1 MVHLRAEV
9 NRRAFAFWRHGVHG
23 FDNVGHVHG
32 RLGRVYHRLVGLVPQ
47 TAGTASAQIANP
59 TCERRRWR
67 HVDAKSDRLAV
78 FQPRNERCE
87 MGIFAHEVVVLM
99 EQIGKGGMGIA
110 RLGLREQLRQRHGLR
125 RELPRI
131 ISPATLVFGG
141 MMLVL
146 LRVHASCQRAAGRGD
161 DDGALSESHVMSMEP
176 RTVRPKSA
184 WHPGLV
190 DDMAA
195 EHESPAVAP
204 RASKRGL
211 DDAAPVQDDAAKRQR
226 GAAGAS
232 EASPKDQ
239 ASGDA
244 SAKEAPHN
252 QASADASANES
263 PHNQTSTDASAQE
276 SPHNQASTK
285 TSEAPKDQSSR
296 ETCATSHASPPAVA
310 PKEKEDDKSSAAEHT
325 APSEKTKS
333 KGPALGFGAFAS
345 RSAPFQSATAL
356 TAKADAASDQKEKD
370 WATDKA
376 AAPIKNDGD
385 NVVRMKE
392 VPKPDVELTTGE
404 EEEETVASA
413 RAKLYSLAEN
423 QVWKER
429 GTGAIKINV
438 HRPSASARLVMR
450 LDAVLKLILN
460 VKLFPGMQCH
470 LDQERFLRVVAMESD
485 GLTHF
490 LLKFGNAADAH
501 AFLTHLQE
509 HIPASS

>member
-1 MVHLRAEV
+1 
-9 NRRAFAFWRHGVHG
+9 
-23 FDNVGHVHG
+23 
-32 RLGRVYHRLVGLVPQ
+32 
-47 TAGTASAQIANP
+47 
-59 TCERRRWR
+59 
-67 HVDAKSDRLAV
+67 
-78 FQPRNERCE
+78 
-87 MGIFAHEVVVLM
+87 
-99 EQIGKGGMGIA
+99 
-110 RLGLREQLRQRHGLR
+110 
-125 RELPRI
+125 
-131 ISPATLVFGG
+131 
-141 MMLVL
+141 MLVL

-161 DDGALSESHVMSMEP
+161 EDGALFESHVMQMEP
-176 RTVRPKSA
+176 RTVRPRSA
-184 WHPGLV
+184 WRPGLV
-190 DDMAA
+190 NDMAA

-263 PHNQTSTDASAQE
+263 PHNQ
-276 SPHNQASTK
+276 ASTK

-310 PKEKEDDKSSAAEHT
+310 PKEKGDDKSSATEHT

-356 TAKADAASDQKEKD
+356 TAKADAASDRKEKD

-501 AFLTHLQE
+501 TFLSHLQE

>member
-32 RLGRVYHRLVGLVPQ
+32 RLGRVYHRLVGIVPQ

-59 TCERRRWR
+59 TCERRRRR

-78 FQPRNERCE
+78 FQSRDERCE
-87 MGIFAHEVVVLM
+87 MGIFAHQVVVLM
-99 EQIGKGGMGIA
+99 EQIDEGGMGIA

-239 ASGDA
+239 ASADA
-244 SAKEAPHN
+244 SAKEAPDN
-252 QASADASANES
+252 QAA
-263 PHNQTSTDASAQE
+263 PDASAQE
-276 SPHNQASTK
+276 SPVNQASTNA
-285 TSEAPKDQSSR
+285 SDQEAPKDQSSQ
-296 ETCATSHASPPAVA
+296 ETRATPHASSPAVA
-310 PKEKEDDKSSAAEHT
+310 PKQKGDDKSSATKHT
-325 APSEKTKS
+325 APSDGTKS

>member
-1 MVHLRAEV
+1 
-9 NRRAFAFWRHGVHG
+9 
-23 FDNVGHVHG
+23 
-32 RLGRVYHRLVGLVPQ
+32 
-47 TAGTASAQIANP
+47 
-59 TCERRRWR
+59 
-67 HVDAKSDRLAV
+67 
-78 FQPRNERCE
+78 
-87 MGIFAHEVVVLM
+87 
-99 EQIGKGGMGIA
+99 
-110 RLGLREQLRQRHGLR
+110 
-125 RELPRI
+125 
-131 ISPATLVFGG
+131 
-141 MMLVL
+141 MLVL

-161 DDGALSESHVMSMEP
+161 EDGALFESHVMQMEP
-176 RTVRPKSA
+176 RTVRPRSA
-184 WHPGLV
+184 WRPGLV
-190 DDMAA
+190 NDMAA

-211 DDAAPVQDDAAKRQR
+211 DDAAPVQDDPAKRQR
-226 GAAGAS
+226 GAAGVS
-232 EASPKDQ
+232 EASTKVEG
-239 ASGDA
+239 SGDA
-244 SAKEAPHN
+244 SAQEAPEK
-252 QASADASANES
+252 QASADASAQETPDKQAS
-263 PHNQTSTDASAQE
+263 ADASA
-276 SPHNQASTK
+276 
-285 TSEAPKDQSSR
+285 TSD
-296 ETCATSHASPPAVA
+296 ASPPAAV
-310 PKEKEDDKSSAAEHT
+310 PNQKRDDKPSTTEHP
-325 APSEKTKS
+325 APSDETKS

-356 TAKADAASDQKEKD
+356 TAKADAASDRKEKD

-501 AFLTHLQE
+501 TFLSHLQE

>member
-1 MVHLRAEV
+1 
-9 NRRAFAFWRHGVHG
+9 
-23 FDNVGHVHG
+23 
-32 RLGRVYHRLVGLVPQ
+32 
-47 TAGTASAQIANP
+47 
-59 TCERRRWR
+59 
-67 HVDAKSDRLAV
+67 
-78 FQPRNERCE
+78 
-87 MGIFAHEVVVLM
+87 
-99 EQIGKGGMGIA
+99 
-110 RLGLREQLRQRHGLR
+110 
-125 RELPRI
+125 
-131 ISPATLVFGG
+131 
-141 MMLVL
+141 MLVL

-161 DDGALSESHVMSMEP
+161 EDGALFESHVTQMEP
-176 RTVRPKSA
+176 RTVRPRSA
-184 WHPGLV
+184 WRPGLV

-204 RASKRGL
+204 RATKRGL
-211 DDAAPVQDDAAKRQR
+211 DDAAPVQDDPAKRQR
-226 GAAGAS
+226 GAAGVS
-232 EASPKDQ
+232 EASTKVEG
-239 ASGDA
+239 SGDA
-244 SAKEAPHN
+244 SAQEAPEKQASTDASAQETPDKQASTDASAKEVPDK
-252 QASADASANES
+252 QASADASAQET
-263 PHNQTSTDASAQE
+263 PDKQASTDASA
-276 SPHNQASTK
+276 
-285 TSEAPKDQSSR
+285 TSD
-296 ETCATSHASPPAVA
+296 ASPPAAV
-310 PKEKEDDKSSAAEHT
+310 PNQKRDDKPSTTEHP
-325 APSEKTKS
+325 APSDETKS

>member
-1 MVHLRAEV
+1 
-9 NRRAFAFWRHGVHG
+9 
-23 FDNVGHVHG
+23 
-32 RLGRVYHRLVGLVPQ
+32 
-47 TAGTASAQIANP
+47 
-59 TCERRRWR
+59 
-67 HVDAKSDRLAV
+67 
-78 FQPRNERCE
+78 
-87 MGIFAHEVVVLM
+87 
-99 EQIGKGGMGIA
+99 
-110 RLGLREQLRQRHGLR
+110 
-125 RELPRI
+125 
-131 ISPATLVFGG
+131 
-141 MMLVL
+141 MLVL

-161 DDGALSESHVMSMEP
+161 EDGALFESHVMQMEP
-176 RTVRPKSA
+176 RTVRPRSA
-184 WHPGLV
+184 WRPGLV
-190 DDMAA
+190 NDMAA

-211 DDAAPVQDDAAKRQR
+211 DDAAPVQDDPAKRQR
-226 GAAGAS
+226 GAAGVS
-232 EASPKDQ
+232 EASTKVEG
-239 ASGDA
+239 SGDA
-244 SAKEAPHN
+244 SAQEAPEK
-252 QASADASANES
+252 QASADASAQEKPDKQAS
-263 PHNQTSTDASAQE
+263 TDASAKEVPDKQASTDASAQE
-276 SPHNQASTK
+276 TPDKQASADA
-285 TSEAPKDQSSR
+285 S
-296 ETCATSHASPPAVA
+296 ATSDASPPAAV
-310 PKEKEDDKSSAAEHT
+310 PNQKKDDKPSTTEHP
-325 APSEKTKS
+325 APSDETKS

-356 TAKADAASDQKEKD
+356 TAKADAASDRKQKD

-501 AFLTHLQE
+501 TFLSHLQE

>member
-1 MVHLRAEV
+1 
-9 NRRAFAFWRHGVHG
+9 
-23 FDNVGHVHG
+23 
-32 RLGRVYHRLVGLVPQ
+32 
-47 TAGTASAQIANP
+47 
-59 TCERRRWR
+59 
-67 HVDAKSDRLAV
+67 
-78 FQPRNERCE
+78 
-87 MGIFAHEVVVLM
+87 
-99 EQIGKGGMGIA
+99 
-110 RLGLREQLRQRHGLR
+110 
-125 RELPRI
+125 
-131 ISPATLVFGG
+131 
-141 MMLVL
+141 MLVL

-161 DDGALSESHVMSMEP
+161 EDGALFESHVMQMEP
-176 RTVRPKSA
+176 RTVRPRSA
-184 WHPGLV
+184 WRPGLV
-190 DDMAA
+190 NDMAA
-195 EHESPAVAP
+195 EHKSPAVAP

-211 DDAAPVQDDAAKRQR
+211 DDAAPVQDDPAKRQR
-226 GAAGAS
+226 GAAGVS
-232 EASPKDQ
+232 EASTKVEG
-239 ASGDA
+239 SGDA
-244 SAKEAPHN
+244 SAQEAPEK
-252 QASADASANES
+252 QASADASAQEKPDKQAS
-263 PHNQTSTDASAQE
+263 TDASAKEVPDKQASTDASAQE
-276 SPHNQASTK
+276 TPDKQASADA
-285 TSEAPKDQSSR
+285 S
-296 ETCATSHASPPAVA
+296 ATSDASPPAAV
-310 PKEKEDDKSSAAEHT
+310 PNQKRDDKPSTTEHP
-325 APSEKTKS
+325 APSDETKS

-356 TAKADAASDQKEKD
+356 TAKADAASDRKEKD

-501 AFLTHLQE
+501 TFLSHLQE

>member
-1 MVHLRAEV
+1 
-9 NRRAFAFWRHGVHG
+9 
-23 FDNVGHVHG
+23 
-32 RLGRVYHRLVGLVPQ
+32 
-47 TAGTASAQIANP
+47 
-59 TCERRRWR
+59 
-67 HVDAKSDRLAV
+67 
-78 FQPRNERCE
+78 
-87 MGIFAHEVVVLM
+87 
-99 EQIGKGGMGIA
+99 
-110 RLGLREQLRQRHGLR
+110 
-125 RELPRI
+125 
-131 ISPATLVFGG
+131 
-141 MMLVL
+141 MLVL

-161 DDGALSESHVMSMEP
+161 EDGALFESHVMQMEP
-176 RTVRPKSA
+176 RTVRPRSA
-184 WHPGLV
+184 WRPGLV

-204 RASKRGL
+204 RATKRGL
-211 DDAAPVQDDAAKRQR
+211 DDAAPVQDDPAKRQR
-226 GAAGAS
+226 GAAGVS
-232 EASPKDQ
+232 EASTKVEG
-239 ASGDA
+239 SGDA
-244 SAKEAPHN
+244 SAQEAPEKQASTDASAQETPDKQASTDASAKEVPDK
-252 QASADASANES
+252 QASADASAQET
-263 PHNQTSTDASAQE
+263 PDKQASTDASA
-276 SPHNQASTK
+276 
-285 TSEAPKDQSSR
+285 TSD
-296 ETCATSHASPPAVA
+296 ASPPAAV
-310 PKEKEDDKSSAAEHT
+310 PNQKRDDKPSTTEHP
-325 APSEKTKS
+325 APSDETKS

-345 RSAPFQSATAL
+345 RSAPFQSAAAL

>member
-1 MVHLRAEV
+1 M
-9 NRRAFAFWRHGVHG
+9 
-23 FDNVGHVHG
+23 
-32 RLGRVYHRLVGLVPQ
+32 
-47 TAGTASAQIANP
+47 
-59 TCERRRWR
+59 
-67 HVDAKSDRLAV
+67 
-78 FQPRNERCE
+78 
-87 MGIFAHEVVVLM
+87 LM
-99 EQIGKGGMGIA
+99 
-110 RLGLREQLRQRHGLR
+110 
-125 RELPRI
+125 
-131 ISPATLVFGG
+131 
-141 MMLVL
+141 L
-146 LRVHASCQRAAGRGD
+146 LWVHASCQRAAGRGD
-161 DDGALSESHVMSMEP
+161 EDGALFESHVMQMEP
-176 RTVRPKSA
+176 RTVRPRSA
-184 WHPGLV
+184 WRPGLV
-190 DDMAA
+190 NDMAA

-211 DDAAPVQDDAAKRQR
+211 DDAAPVQDDPAKRQR
-226 GAAGAS
+226 GAAGVS
-232 EASPKDQ
+232 EASTKVEG
-239 ASGDA
+239 SGDA
-244 SAKEAPHN
+244 SAQEAPEK
-252 QASADASANES
+252 QASADASAQEKPDKQAS
-263 PHNQTSTDASAQE
+263 TDASAKEVPDKQASTDASAQE
-276 SPHNQASTK
+276 TPDKQASADA
-285 TSEAPKDQSSR
+285 S
-296 ETCATSHASPPAVA
+296 ATSDASPPAAV
-310 PKEKEDDKSSAAEHT
+310 PNQKKDDKPSTTEHP
-325 APSEKTKS
+325 APSDETKS

-356 TAKADAASDQKEKD
+356 TAKADAASDRKQKD

-501 AFLTHLQE
+501 TFLSHLQE

>member
-1 MVHLRAEV
+1 MVVHLRAEV

-23 FDNVGHVHG
+23 LDNVGHVHG
-32 RLGRVYHRLVGLVPQ
+32 GLGRVYHRLVGLVPQ

-59 TCERRRWR
+59 TSERRRWR

-78 FQPRNERCE
+78 FQPRDERCE

-226 GAAGAS
+226 GPAGAS

-239 ASGDA
+239 ASADA
-244 SAKEAPHN
+244 SAKEAPDN
-252 QASADASANES
+252 QAA
-263 PHNQTSTDASAQE
+263 PDASAQE
-276 SPHNQASTK
+276 SPVNQASTNA
-285 TSEAPKDQSSR
+285 SDQEAPKDQSSQ
-296 ETCATSHASPPAVA
+296 ETRATPHASSPAVA
-310 PKEKEDDKSSAAEHT
+310 PKQKGDDKSSATKHT
-325 APSEKTKS
+325 APSDGTKS

>member
-1 MVHLRAEV
+1 
-9 NRRAFAFWRHGVHG
+9 
-23 FDNVGHVHG
+23 
-32 RLGRVYHRLVGLVPQ
+32 
-47 TAGTASAQIANP
+47 
-59 TCERRRWR
+59 
-67 HVDAKSDRLAV
+67 
-78 FQPRNERCE
+78 
-87 MGIFAHEVVVLM
+87 
-99 EQIGKGGMGIA
+99 
-110 RLGLREQLRQRHGLR
+110 
-125 RELPRI
+125 
-131 ISPATLVFGG
+131 
-141 MMLVL
+141 MLVL

-184 WHPGLV
+184 WYPGLV

-195 EHESPAVAP
+195 EHESPAVVP

-226 GAAGAS
+226 GPAGAS

-239 ASGDA
+239 ASADA
-244 SAKEAPHN
+244 SAKEAPDN
-252 QASADASANES
+252 QAA
-263 PHNQTSTDASAQE
+263 PDASAQE
-276 SPHNQASTK
+276 S
-285 TSEAPKDQSSR
+285 PKDQSSR
-296 ETCATSHASPPAVA
+296 ETRATSHASSPAVA
-310 PKEKEDDKSSAAEHT
+310 PKQKGDDKSSATKHT
-325 APSEKTKS
+325 APSDGTKS

>member
-1 MVHLRAEV
+1 
-9 NRRAFAFWRHGVHG
+9 
-23 FDNVGHVHG
+23 
-32 RLGRVYHRLVGLVPQ
+32 
-47 TAGTASAQIANP
+47 
-59 TCERRRWR
+59 
-67 HVDAKSDRLAV
+67 
-78 FQPRNERCE
+78 
-87 MGIFAHEVVVLM
+87 
-99 EQIGKGGMGIA
+99 
-110 RLGLREQLRQRHGLR
+110 
-125 RELPRI
+125 
-131 ISPATLVFGG
+131 
-141 MMLVL
+141 MLVL

-195 EHESPAVAP
+195 EHESPAVVP

-252 QASADASANES
+252 QASADASA
-263 PHNQTSTDASAQE
+263 QE

-296 ETCATSHASPPAVA
+296 ETRATSHASPPAVT

-325 APSEKTKS
+325 APSEGTKS

>member
-1 MVHLRAEV
+1 
-9 NRRAFAFWRHGVHG
+9 
-23 FDNVGHVHG
+23 
-32 RLGRVYHRLVGLVPQ
+32 
-47 TAGTASAQIANP
+47 
-59 TCERRRWR
+59 
-67 HVDAKSDRLAV
+67 
-78 FQPRNERCE
+78 
-87 MGIFAHEVVVLM
+87 
-99 EQIGKGGMGIA
+99 
-110 RLGLREQLRQRHGLR
+110 
-125 RELPRI
+125 
-131 ISPATLVFGG
+131 
-141 MMLVL
+141 MLVL

-161 DDGALSESHVMSMEP
+161 EDGALFESHVMQMEP
-176 RTVRPKSA
+176 RTVRPRSA
-184 WHPGLV
+184 WRPGLV

-204 RASKRGL
+204 RATKRGL
-211 DDAAPVQDDAAKRQR
+211 DDAAPVQDDPAKRQR
-226 GAAGAS
+226 GAAGVS
-232 EASPKDQ
+232 EASTKVEGSGDASAEEAPEKQ
-239 ASGDA
+239 ASADASAQESPEKQASTDA
-244 SAKEAPHN
+244 SAKEAPEK
-252 QASADASANES
+252 QASADASAQETPDKQAS
-263 PHNQTSTDASAQE
+263 TGASAQETPDKQASTDASA
-276 SPHNQASTK
+276 
-285 TSEAPKDQSSR
+285 TSD
-296 ETCATSHASPPAVA
+296 ASPPAAV
-310 PKEKEDDKSSAAEHT
+310 PNQKRDDKPSTTEHP
-325 APSEKTKS
+325 APSDETKS

-356 TAKADAASDQKEKD
+356 TAKADAASDRKEKD

>member
-1 MVHLRAEV
+1 
-9 NRRAFAFWRHGVHG
+9 
-23 FDNVGHVHG
+23 
-32 RLGRVYHRLVGLVPQ
+32 
-47 TAGTASAQIANP
+47 
-59 TCERRRWR
+59 
-67 HVDAKSDRLAV
+67 
-78 FQPRNERCE
+78 
-87 MGIFAHEVVVLM
+87 
-99 EQIGKGGMGIA
+99 
-110 RLGLREQLRQRHGLR
+110 
-125 RELPRI
+125 
-131 ISPATLVFGG
+131 
-141 MMLVL
+141 MLVL

-161 DDGALSESHVMSMEP
+161 DDGALFESHVMSMEP

-211 DDAAPVQDDAAKRQR
+211 DDAAPVQDDPAKRQR
-226 GAAGAS
+226 GAAGVS
-232 EASPKDQ
+232 EASTKVEGSGDASAEEAPEKQ
-239 ASGDA
+239 ASADASAQESPEKQASTDA
-244 SAKEAPHN
+244 SAKEAPEK
-252 QASADASANES
+252 QASADASAQETPDKQAS
-263 PHNQTSTDASAQE
+263 TGASAQETPDKQASTDASA
-276 SPHNQASTK
+276 
-285 TSEAPKDQSSR
+285 TSD
-296 ETCATSHASPPAVA
+296 ASPPAAV
-310 PKEKEDDKSSAAEHT
+310 PNQKRDDKPSTTEHP
-325 APSEKTKS
+325 APSDETKS

-356 TAKADAASDQKEKD
+356 TAKADAASDRKEKD

-385 NVVRMKE
+385 NVVSMKE

-501 AFLTHLQE
+501 TFLSHLQE

>member
-1 MVHLRAEV
+1 
-9 NRRAFAFWRHGVHG
+9 
-23 FDNVGHVHG
+23 
-32 RLGRVYHRLVGLVPQ
+32 
-47 TAGTASAQIANP
+47 
-59 TCERRRWR
+59 
-67 HVDAKSDRLAV
+67 
-78 FQPRNERCE
+78 
-87 MGIFAHEVVVLM
+87 
-99 EQIGKGGMGIA
+99 
-110 RLGLREQLRQRHGLR
+110 
-125 RELPRI
+125 
-131 ISPATLVFGG
+131 
-141 MMLVL
+141 MLVL
-146 LRVHASCQRAAGRGD
+146 LLVHASCQRAAGRGD
-161 DDGALSESHVMSMEP
+161 EDGALFESHVMQMEP
-176 RTVRPKSA
+176 RTVRPRSA
-184 WHPGLV
+184 WRPGLV

-211 DDAAPVQDDAAKRQR
+211 DDAAPVQDDHAKRQR
-226 GAAGAS
+226 GAAGVS
-232 EASPKDQ
+232 EASTKVEGSRDASAQEAPEKQTSTDVSAQETSDKQVSTDASAQETPEKQ
-239 ASGDA
+239 ASTDA
-244 SAKEAPHN
+244 SAKEAPEK
-252 QASADASANES
+252 QA
-263 PHNQTSTDASAQE
+263 STDASA
-276 SPHNQASTK
+276 
-285 TSEAPKDQSSR
+285 TSD
-296 ETCATSHASPPAVA
+296 ASPPAAV
-310 PKEKEDDKSSAAEHT
+310 PNQKRDDKPSTTEHP
-325 APSEKTKS
+325 APSDETKS

-501 AFLTHLQE
+501 TFLSHLQE

>member
-1 MVHLRAEV
+1 
-9 NRRAFAFWRHGVHG
+9 
-23 FDNVGHVHG
+23 
-32 RLGRVYHRLVGLVPQ
+32 
-47 TAGTASAQIANP
+47 
-59 TCERRRWR
+59 
-67 HVDAKSDRLAV
+67 
-78 FQPRNERCE
+78 
-87 MGIFAHEVVVLM
+87 
-99 EQIGKGGMGIA
+99 
-110 RLGLREQLRQRHGLR
+110 
-125 RELPRI
+125 
-131 ISPATLVFGG
+131 
-141 MMLVL
+141 MLVL

-161 DDGALSESHVMSMEP
+161 EDGALFESHVMQMEP
-176 RTVRPKSA
+176 RTVRPRSA
-184 WHPGLV
+184 WRPGLV
-190 DDMAA
+190 NDMAA
-195 EHESPAVAP
+195 EHKSPAVAP

-211 DDAAPVQDDAAKRQR
+211 DDAAPVQDDPAKRQR
-226 GAAGAS
+226 GAAGVS
-232 EASPKDQ
+232 EASTKVEG
-239 ASGDA
+239 SGDA
-244 SAKEAPHN
+244 SAQEAPEK
-252 QASADASANES
+252 QASADASAQEKPDKQAS
-263 PHNQTSTDASAQE
+263 TDASAKEVPDKQASTDASAQE
-276 SPHNQASTK
+276 TPDKQASADA
-285 TSEAPKDQSSR
+285 S
-296 ETCATSHASPPAVA
+296 ATSDASPPAAV
-310 PKEKEDDKSSAAEHT
+310 PNQKRDDKPSTTEHP
-325 APSEKTKS
+325 APSDETKS

-356 TAKADAASDQKEKD
+356 TAKADAASDRKEKD

-485 GLTHF
+485 GLTHL

-501 AFLTHLQE
+501 TFLSHLQE

>member
-1 MVHLRAEV
+1 
-9 NRRAFAFWRHGVHG
+9 
-23 FDNVGHVHG
+23 
-32 RLGRVYHRLVGLVPQ
+32 
-47 TAGTASAQIANP
+47 
-59 TCERRRWR
+59 
-67 HVDAKSDRLAV
+67 
-78 FQPRNERCE
+78 
-87 MGIFAHEVVVLM
+87 
-99 EQIGKGGMGIA
+99 
-110 RLGLREQLRQRHGLR
+110 
-125 RELPRI
+125 
-131 ISPATLVFGG
+131 
-141 MMLVL
+141 MLVL

-161 DDGALSESHVMSMEP
+161 EDGALFESHVTQMEP
-176 RTVRPKSA
+176 RTVRPRSA
-184 WHPGLV
+184 WRPGLV

-204 RASKRGL
+204 RATKRGL
-211 DDAAPVQDDAAKRQR
+211 DDAAPVQDDPAKRQR
-226 GAAGAS
+226 GAAGVS
-232 EASPKDQ
+232 EASTKVEG
-239 ASGDA
+239 SGDA
-244 SAKEAPHN
+244 SAEEAPEKQASTDASAQETPDKQASTDASAKEVPDK
-252 QASADASANES
+252 QASADASAQET
-263 PHNQTSTDASAQE
+263 PDKQASTDASA
-276 SPHNQASTK
+276 
-285 TSEAPKDQSSR
+285 TSD
-296 ETCATSHASPPAVA
+296 ASPPAAV
-310 PKEKEDDKSSAAEHT
+310 PNQKRDDKPSTTEHP
-325 APSEKTKS
+325 APSDETKS

-501 AFLTHLQE
+501 TFLSHLQE

>member
-1 MVHLRAEV
+1 
-9 NRRAFAFWRHGVHG
+9 
-23 FDNVGHVHG
+23 
-32 RLGRVYHRLVGLVPQ
+32 
-47 TAGTASAQIANP
+47 
-59 TCERRRWR
+59 
-67 HVDAKSDRLAV
+67 
-78 FQPRNERCE
+78 
-87 MGIFAHEVVVLM
+87 
-99 EQIGKGGMGIA
+99 
-110 RLGLREQLRQRHGLR
+110 
-125 RELPRI
+125 
-131 ISPATLVFGG
+131 
-141 MMLVL
+141 MLVL

-161 DDGALSESHVMSMEP
+161 EDGALFESHVMQMEP
-176 RTVRPKSA
+176 RTVRPRSA
-184 WHPGLV
+184 WRPGLV
-190 DDMAA
+190 NDMAA

-211 DDAAPVQDDAAKRQR
+211 DDAAPVQDDPAKRQR
-226 GAAGAS
+226 GAAGVS
-232 EASPKDQ
+232 EASTKVEG
-239 ASGDA
+239 SGDA
-244 SAKEAPHN
+244 SAQEAPEK
-252 QASADASANES
+252 QASADASAQEKPDKQAS
-263 PHNQTSTDASAQE
+263 TDASAKEVPDKQASTDASAQE
-276 SPHNQASTK
+276 TPDKQASADA
-285 TSEAPKDQSSR
+285 S
-296 ETCATSHASPPAVA
+296 ATSDASPPAAV
-310 PKEKEDDKSSAAEHT
+310 PNQKRDDKPSTTEHP
-325 APSEKTKS
+325 APSDETKS

-356 TAKADAASDQKEKD
+356 TAKADAASDRKEKD

>member
-1 MVHLRAEV
+1 
-9 NRRAFAFWRHGVHG
+9 
-23 FDNVGHVHG
+23 
-32 RLGRVYHRLVGLVPQ
+32 
-47 TAGTASAQIANP
+47 
-59 TCERRRWR
+59 
-67 HVDAKSDRLAV
+67 
-78 FQPRNERCE
+78 
-87 MGIFAHEVVVLM
+87 
-99 EQIGKGGMGIA
+99 
-110 RLGLREQLRQRHGLR
+110 
-125 RELPRI
+125 
-131 ISPATLVFGG
+131 
-141 MMLVL
+141 MLVL

-211 DDAAPVQDDAAKRQR
+211 DDAAPVQDDPAKRQR
-226 GAAGAS
+226 GAAGVS
-232 EASPKDQ
+232 EASTKVEG
-239 ASGDA
+239 SGDA
-244 SAKEAPHN
+244 SAQEAPEK
-252 QASADASANES
+252 QASADASAQES
-263 PHNQTSTDASAQE
+263 PDKQASTDASAKEVPDKQASTDASAQE
-276 SPHNQASTK
+276 TPDKQASADA
-285 TSEAPKDQSSR
+285 S
-296 ETCATSHASPPAVA
+296 ATSDASPPAAV
-310 PKEKEDDKSSAAEHT
+310 PNQKRDDKPSTTEHP
-325 APSEKTKS
+325 APSDETKS

-356 TAKADAASDQKEKD
+356 TAKADAASDRKEKD

>member
-1 MVHLRAEV
+1 
-9 NRRAFAFWRHGVHG
+9 
-23 FDNVGHVHG
+23 
-32 RLGRVYHRLVGLVPQ
+32 
-47 TAGTASAQIANP
+47 
-59 TCERRRWR
+59 
-67 HVDAKSDRLAV
+67 
-78 FQPRNERCE
+78 
-87 MGIFAHEVVVLM
+87 
-99 EQIGKGGMGIA
+99 
-110 RLGLREQLRQRHGLR
+110 
-125 RELPRI
+125 
-131 ISPATLVFGG
+131 
-141 MMLVL
+141 MLVL

-392 VPKPDVELTTGE
+392 VPKPDVELTDRK
-404 EEEETVASA
+404 S
-413 RAKLYSLAEN
+413 
-423 QVWKER
+423 
-429 GTGAIKINV
+429 
-438 HRPSASARLVMR
+438 
-450 LDAVLKLILN
+450 
-460 VKLFPGMQCH
+460 
-470 LDQERFLRVVAMESD
+470 VV
-485 GLTHF
+485 
-490 LLKFGNAADAH
+490 
-501 AFLTHLQE
+501 
-509 HIPASS
+509 

>member
-1 MVHLRAEV
+1 
-9 NRRAFAFWRHGVHG
+9 
-23 FDNVGHVHG
+23 
-32 RLGRVYHRLVGLVPQ
+32 
-47 TAGTASAQIANP
+47 
-59 TCERRRWR
+59 
-67 HVDAKSDRLAV
+67 
-78 FQPRNERCE
+78 
-87 MGIFAHEVVVLM
+87 
-99 EQIGKGGMGIA
+99 
-110 RLGLREQLRQRHGLR
+110 
-125 RELPRI
+125 
-131 ISPATLVFGG
+131 
-141 MMLVL
+141 MLVL
-146 LRVHASCQRAAGRGD
+146 LRVHASCQRAAGRVD
-161 DDGALSESHVMSMEP
+161 DDGALLKSHVMSMEP

-226 GAAGAS
+226 GPAGAS

-239 ASGDA
+239 S
-244 SAKEAPHN
+244 S
-252 QASADASANES
+252 
-263 PHNQTSTDASAQE
+263 QE
-276 SPHNQASTK
+276 T
-285 TSEAPKDQSSR
+285 R
-296 ETCATSHASPPAVA
+296 ATPHASSPAVA
-310 PKEKEDDKSSAAEHT
+310 PKQKGDDKSSATKHT
-325 APSEKTKS
+325 APSDGTKS

>member
-1 MVHLRAEV
+1 
-9 NRRAFAFWRHGVHG
+9 
-23 FDNVGHVHG
+23 
-32 RLGRVYHRLVGLVPQ
+32 
-47 TAGTASAQIANP
+47 
-59 TCERRRWR
+59 
-67 HVDAKSDRLAV
+67 
-78 FQPRNERCE
+78 
-87 MGIFAHEVVVLM
+87 
-99 EQIGKGGMGIA
+99 
-110 RLGLREQLRQRHGLR
+110 
-125 RELPRI
+125 
-131 ISPATLVFGG
+131 
-141 MMLVL
+141 MLVL

-161 DDGALSESHVMSMEP
+161 EDGALFESHVMQMEP
-176 RTVRPKSA
+176 RTVRPRSA
-184 WHPGLV
+184 WRPSLV

-204 RASKRGL
+204 RATKRGL
-211 DDAAPVQDDAAKRQR
+211 DDAAPVQDDPAKRQR
-226 GAAGAS
+226 GAAGVS
-232 EASPKDQ
+232 EASTKVEGSGDASAQEAPEKQ
-239 ASGDA
+239 ASADASAQESPEKQASTDA
-244 SAKEAPHN
+244 SAKEAPEKQASTDASAQETPDK
-252 QASADASANES
+252 QASADASA
-263 PHNQTSTDASAQE
+263 TSD
-276 SPHNQASTK
+276 
-285 TSEAPKDQSSR
+285 
-296 ETCATSHASPPAVA
+296 ASPPAAV
-310 PKEKEDDKSSAAEHT
+310 PNQKRDDKPSTTEHP
-325 APSEKTKS
+325 APSDETKS

-501 AFLTHLQE
+501 TFLSHLQE

>member
-1 MVHLRAEV
+1 
-9 NRRAFAFWRHGVHG
+9 
-23 FDNVGHVHG
+23 
-32 RLGRVYHRLVGLVPQ
+32 
-47 TAGTASAQIANP
+47 
-59 TCERRRWR
+59 
-67 HVDAKSDRLAV
+67 
-78 FQPRNERCE
+78 
-87 MGIFAHEVVVLM
+87 
-99 EQIGKGGMGIA
+99 
-110 RLGLREQLRQRHGLR
+110 
-125 RELPRI
+125 
-131 ISPATLVFGG
+131 

-161 DDGALSESHVMSMEP
+161 EDGALFESHVMQMEP
-176 RTVRPKSA
+176 RTVRPRSA
-184 WHPGLV
+184 WRPGLV

-204 RASKRGL
+204 RATKRGL
-211 DDAAPVQDDAAKRQR
+211 DDAAPVQDDPAKRQR
-226 GAAGAS
+226 GAAGVS
-232 EASPKDQ
+232 EASTKVEG
-239 ASGDA
+239 SGDA
-244 SAKEAPHN
+244 SAQEAPEKQASTDASAQETPDKQASTDASAKEVPDK
-252 QASADASANES
+252 QASADASAQET
-263 PHNQTSTDASAQE
+263 PDKQASTDASA
-276 SPHNQASTK
+276 
-285 TSEAPKDQSSR
+285 TSD
-296 ETCATSHASPPAVA
+296 ASPPAAV
-310 PKEKEDDKSSAAEHT
+310 PNQKRDDKPSTTEHP
-325 APSEKTKS
+325 APSDETKS

-501 AFLTHLQE
+501 TFLSHLQE

>member
-1 MVHLRAEV
+1 
-9 NRRAFAFWRHGVHG
+9 
-23 FDNVGHVHG
+23 
-32 RLGRVYHRLVGLVPQ
+32 
-47 TAGTASAQIANP
+47 
-59 TCERRRWR
+59 
-67 HVDAKSDRLAV
+67 
-78 FQPRNERCE
+78 
-87 MGIFAHEVVVLM
+87 
-99 EQIGKGGMGIA
+99 
-110 RLGLREQLRQRHGLR
+110 
-125 RELPRI
+125 
-131 ISPATLVFGG
+131 

-161 DDGALSESHVMSMEP
+161 EDGALFESHVMQMEP
-176 RTVRPKSA
+176 RTVRPRSA
-184 WHPGLV
+184 WRPGLV
-190 DDMAA
+190 NDMAA
-195 EHESPAVAP
+195 EHKSPAVAP

-211 DDAAPVQDDAAKRQR
+211 DDAAPVQDDPAKRQR
-226 GAAGAS
+226 GAAGVS
-232 EASPKDQ
+232 EASTKVEG
-239 ASGDA
+239 SGDA
-244 SAKEAPHN
+244 SAQEAPEK
-252 QASADASANES
+252 QASADASAQEKPDKQAS
-263 PHNQTSTDASAQE
+263 TDASAKEVPDKQASTDASAQE
-276 SPHNQASTK
+276 TPDKQASADA
-285 TSEAPKDQSSR
+285 S
-296 ETCATSHASPPAVA
+296 ATSDASPPAAV
-310 PKEKEDDKSSAAEHT
+310 PNQKRDDKPSTTEHP
-325 APSEKTKS
+325 APSDETKS

-356 TAKADAASDQKEKD
+356 TAKADAASDRKEKD

-501 AFLTHLQE
+501 TFLSHLQE

>member
-1 MVHLRAEV
+1 
-9 NRRAFAFWRHGVHG
+9 
-23 FDNVGHVHG
+23 
-32 RLGRVYHRLVGLVPQ
+32 
-47 TAGTASAQIANP
+47 
-59 TCERRRWR
+59 
-67 HVDAKSDRLAV
+67 
-78 FQPRNERCE
+78 
-87 MGIFAHEVVVLM
+87 
-99 EQIGKGGMGIA
+99 
-110 RLGLREQLRQRHGLR
+110 
-125 RELPRI
+125 
-131 ISPATLVFGG
+131 
-141 MMLVL
+141 MLVL

-161 DDGALSESHVMSMEP
+161 EDGALFESHVMQMEP
-176 RTVRPKSA
+176 RTVRPRSA
-184 WHPGLV
+184 WRPGLV

-204 RASKRGL
+204 RATKRGL
-211 DDAAPVQDDAAKRQR
+211 DDAAPVQDDPAKRQR
-226 GAAGAS
+226 GAAGVS
-232 EASPKDQ
+232 EASTKVEG
-239 ASGDA
+239 SGDA
-244 SAKEAPHN
+244 SAQEAPEKQASTDASAQETPDKQASTDASAKEVPDK
-252 QASADASANES
+252 QASADASAQET
-263 PHNQTSTDASAQE
+263 PDKQASTDASA
-276 SPHNQASTK
+276 
-285 TSEAPKDQSSR
+285 TSD
-296 ETCATSHASPPAVA
+296 ASPPAAV
-310 PKEKEDDKSSAAEHT
+310 PNQKRDDKPSTTEHP
-325 APSEKTKS
+325 APSDETKS

>member
-1 MVHLRAEV
+1 
-9 NRRAFAFWRHGVHG
+9 
-23 FDNVGHVHG
+23 
-32 RLGRVYHRLVGLVPQ
+32 
-47 TAGTASAQIANP
+47 
-59 TCERRRWR
+59 
-67 HVDAKSDRLAV
+67 
-78 FQPRNERCE
+78 
-87 MGIFAHEVVVLM
+87 
-99 EQIGKGGMGIA
+99 
-110 RLGLREQLRQRHGLR
+110 
-125 RELPRI
+125 
-131 ISPATLVFGG
+131 
-141 MMLVL
+141 MLVL

-161 DDGALSESHVMSMEP
+161 EDGALFESHVTQMEP
-176 RTVRPKSA
+176 RTVRPRSA
-184 WHPGLV
+184 WRPGLV

-204 RASKRGL
+204 RATKRGL
-211 DDAAPVQDDAAKRQR
+211 DDAAPVQDDPAKRQR
-226 GAAGAS
+226 GAAGVS
-232 EASPKDQ
+232 EASTKVEG
-239 ASGDA
+239 SGDA
-244 SAKEAPHN
+244 SAQEAPEK
-252 QASADASANES
+252 QA
-263 PHNQTSTDASAQE
+263 STDASAQE
-276 SPHNQASTK
+276 TPDKQASTGA
-285 TSEAPKDQSSR
+285 SAQ
-296 ETCATSHASPPAVA
+296 ETPDKQASTDASATSDASPPAAV
-310 PKEKEDDKSSAAEHT
+310 PNQKRDDKPSTTEHP
-325 APSEKTKS
+325 APSDETKS

-501 AFLTHLQE
+501 TFLSHLQE

>member
-1 MVHLRAEV
+1 
-9 NRRAFAFWRHGVHG
+9 
-23 FDNVGHVHG
+23 
-32 RLGRVYHRLVGLVPQ
+32 
-47 TAGTASAQIANP
+47 
-59 TCERRRWR
+59 
-67 HVDAKSDRLAV
+67 
-78 FQPRNERCE
+78 
-87 MGIFAHEVVVLM
+87 
-99 EQIGKGGMGIA
+99 
-110 RLGLREQLRQRHGLR
+110 
-125 RELPRI
+125 
-131 ISPATLVFGG
+131 
-141 MMLVL
+141 MLVL

-161 DDGALSESHVMSMEP
+161 EDGALFESHVMQMEP
-176 RTVRPKSA
+176 RTVRPRSA
-184 WHPGLV
+184 WRPGLV

-204 RASKRGL
+204 RATKRGL
-211 DDAAPVQDDAAKRQR
+211 DDAAPVQDDPAKRQR
-226 GAAGAS
+226 GAAGVS
-232 EASPKDQ
+232 EASTKVEG
-239 ASGDA
+239 SGDA
-244 SAKEAPHN
+244 SAQEAPEKQASTDASAQETPDKQASTDASAKEVPDK
-252 QASADASANES
+252 QASADASAQET
-263 PHNQTSTDASAQE
+263 PDKQASTDASA
-276 SPHNQASTK
+276 
-285 TSEAPKDQSSR
+285 TSD
-296 ETCATSHASPPAVA
+296 ASPPAAV
-310 PKEKEDDKSSAAEHT
+310 PNQKRDDKPSTTEHP
-325 APSEKTKS
+325 APSDETKS

-501 AFLTHLQE
+501 TFLSHLQE

>member
-1 MVHLRAEV
+1 
-9 NRRAFAFWRHGVHG
+9 
-23 FDNVGHVHG
+23 
-32 RLGRVYHRLVGLVPQ
+32 
-47 TAGTASAQIANP
+47 
-59 TCERRRWR
+59 
-67 HVDAKSDRLAV
+67 
-78 FQPRNERCE
+78 
-87 MGIFAHEVVVLM
+87 
-99 EQIGKGGMGIA
+99 
-110 RLGLREQLRQRHGLR
+110 
-125 RELPRI
+125 
-131 ISPATLVFGG
+131 
-141 MMLVL
+141 MLVL

-204 RASKRGL
+204 RSSKRGL

-252 QASADASANES
+252 QAS
-263 PHNQTSTDASAQE
+263 
-276 SPHNQASTK
+276 TK
-285 TSEAPKDQSSR
+285 TSGAPKDQSSR
-296 ETCATSHASPPAVA
+296 ETRATSHASPPAVA

-325 APSEKTKS
+325 APSEGTKS

-501 AFLTHLQE
+501 AFVTHLQE

>member
-1 MVHLRAEV
+1 
-9 NRRAFAFWRHGVHG
+9 
-23 FDNVGHVHG
+23 
-32 RLGRVYHRLVGLVPQ
+32 
-47 TAGTASAQIANP
+47 
-59 TCERRRWR
+59 
-67 HVDAKSDRLAV
+67 
-78 FQPRNERCE
+78 
-87 MGIFAHEVVVLM
+87 
-99 EQIGKGGMGIA
+99 
-110 RLGLREQLRQRHGLR
+110 
-125 RELPRI
+125 
-131 ISPATLVFGG
+131 
-141 MMLVL
+141 MLVL

-161 DDGALSESHVMSMEP
+161 EDGALFESHVTQMEP
-176 RTVRPKSA
+176 RTVRPRSA
-184 WHPGLV
+184 WRPGLV

-204 RASKRGL
+204 RATKRGL
-211 DDAAPVQDDAAKRQR
+211 DDAAPVQDDPAKRQR
-226 GAAGAS
+226 GAAGVS
-232 EASPKDQ
+232 EASTKVEG
-239 ASGDA
+239 SGDA
-244 SAKEAPHN
+244 SAQEAPEKQASTDASAQETPDKQASTDASAKEVPDK
-252 QASADASANES
+252 QASADASAQET
-263 PHNQTSTDASAQE
+263 PDKQASTDASA
-276 SPHNQASTK
+276 
-285 TSEAPKDQSSR
+285 TSD
-296 ETCATSHASPPAVA
+296 ASPPAAV
-310 PKEKEDDKSSAAEHT
+310 PNQKRDDKPSTTEHP
-325 APSEKTKS
+325 APSDETKS

-501 AFLTHLQE
+501 TFLSHLQE

>member
-1 MVHLRAEV
+1 
-9 NRRAFAFWRHGVHG
+9 
-23 FDNVGHVHG
+23 
-32 RLGRVYHRLVGLVPQ
+32 
-47 TAGTASAQIANP
+47 
-59 TCERRRWR
+59 
-67 HVDAKSDRLAV
+67 
-78 FQPRNERCE
+78 
-87 MGIFAHEVVVLM
+87 
-99 EQIGKGGMGIA
+99 
-110 RLGLREQLRQRHGLR
+110 
-125 RELPRI
+125 
-131 ISPATLVFGG
+131 
-141 MMLVL
+141 MLVL

-161 DDGALSESHVMSMEP
+161 EDGALFESHVMQMEP
-176 RTVRPKSA
+176 RTVRPRSA
-184 WHPGLV
+184 WRPGLV
-190 DDMAA
+190 DDTAA

-204 RASKRGL
+204 RATKRGL
-211 DDAAPVQDDAAKRQR
+211 DDAAPVQDDPAKRQR
-226 GAAGAS
+226 GAAGVS
-232 EASPKDQ
+232 EASTKVEG
-239 ASGDA
+239 SGDA
-244 SAKEAPHN
+244 SAQEAPEKQASTDASAQETPDKQASTDASAKEVPDK
-252 QASADASANES
+252 QASADASAQET
-263 PHNQTSTDASAQE
+263 PDKQASTDASA
-276 SPHNQASTK
+276 
-285 TSEAPKDQSSR
+285 TSD
-296 ETCATSHASPPAVA
+296 ASPPAAV
-310 PKEKEDDKSSAAEHT
+310 PNQKRDDKPSTTEHP
-325 APSEKTKS
+325 APSDETKS

-501 AFLTHLQE
+501 TFLSHLQE